1 MVSRSNGMKPSDLS
15 GHTKTFNYE
24 SGLFINNTN
33 NHPILD
39 DVMYLKK
46 NKIMK
51 KIIAVCFIL
60 LAFVQTKAQSST
72 DNWPALKA
80 LHSIMSA
87 TFHPSEE
94 GNLKPIKERS
104 KELVQKAKE
113 LALSKAP
120 LEFNKPAIKKAVAD
134 LVSGAEKLDKMI
146 ADKAIDADIIK
157 ALSGLHDVFHQIVG
171 LCKNPENEKH

>member
-1 MVSRSNGMKPSDLS
+1 MQ
-15 GHTKTFNYE
+15 
-24 SGLFINNTN
+24 
-33 NHPILD
+33 
-39 DVMYLKK
+39 LKK

-80 LHSIMSA
+80 FHGIMSA

-113 LALSKAP
+113 LAQSKAP

-134 LVSGAEKLDKMI
+134 LVLGAEKLDKLI
-146 ADKAIDADIIK
+146 ADKAKDADIIK
-157 ALSGLHDVFHQIVG
+157 ALSDLHDVFHQIVG
-171 LCKNPENEKH
+171 LCKNPGNEKH